1 MGSSKKHKEKDRDKD
16 REKDKSKE
24 KSKDKKKSRRSR
36 SKSRERDGTKEKHRH
51 RDRKRTRG
59 TAEDEGQP
67 AEKVRVKDERER
79 DVSPKVKQEQHSG
92 SESDGG
98 NRDKSSL
105 SIEETNKLRAKL
117 GLKPLQVDGGG
128 IPGLGDVPPGDGD
141 EDQQQQGGVEKRK
154 EVFVKTENIL
164 EKVEAQKLRDKI
176 AANREK
182 RKITEKY
189 REMKTLGDAEDDI
202 DDALQWVKRS
212 RRIQEEKKKA
222 EERAKLLE
230 EMDAEFGVGKIV
242 EEELRPTKDYT
253 AKHLKGIEVLH
264 SMNRFKEGQSVVL
277 TLKDQ
282 GVLDEGDDVLE
293 NVNLVDSEKA
303 ERNVENRKGRPG
315 YQPYE
320 DTEVDEFGIVKK
332 KSLLYKYDEEI
343 EGIKKDKFRIGAAP
357 SEADKERELE
367 IVRMKLKQKQVDSL
381 IMPAPQLATEYLTPD
396 EMTKFKKAK
405 KKVRKVRKRES
416 FKADDLAPLPGH
428 ADDKR
433 DHGSRRRHDNFNE
446 PVFVNPQS
454 QQFFEDTAKPAEE
467 EDVVGPDEDL
477 TGVAVEEDEA
487 EQSLEVALSKAR
499 RLRHVE
505 GTSFQKIAESA
516 RLARDKDGAEDGPDA
531 AKAIVLNS
539 TAEFC
544 RTLGDIPT
552 YGMSGNR
559 DEEAEE
565 LLDMEIEEDEEDLGT
580 LDATNRGQW
589 NEVDVEERP
598 VEIKDREK
606 EPILEEEPD
615 LSLGVMGAL
624 KLAVKKGYIDTGLK
638 KDEEPKKHSALHA
651 QSYTIEEKYYDDD
664 KGNRRERYCG
674 PVSDF
679 KEKDA
684 YKPEVRLE
692 YIDDGGRQ
700 LNAKEAFRYLS
711 HKFHGKG
718 SGKNKVDKRAKKL
731 DQHAKLKQMSST
743 DTPLS
748 TLKLLQE
755 KQKELQSPY
764 ILLSGGSKA
773 LNQSS
778 LMKPK

>member
-1 MGSSKKHKEKDRDKD
+1 MGSSKKHKDKD
-16 REKDKSKE
+16 RERERGKE

-51 RDRKRTRG
+51 RDRKRART
-59 TAEDEGQP
+59 TTVEDEGQP
-67 AEKVRVKDERER
+67 VEKVRVKEEREL
-79 DVSPKVKQEQHSG
+79 SPRPKQDQSG
-92 SESDGG
+92 SESDTGYQ
-98 NRDKSSL
+98 DKSSL

-128 IPGLGDVPPGDGD
+128 IPGLGDVPVGDANED
-141 EDQQQQGGVEKRK
+141 ERK
-154 EVFVKTENIL
+154 EVFVKTENMQ

-176 AANREK
+176 TTNREK

-189 REMKTLGDAEDDI
+189 REIKGLGESDED
-202 DDALQWVKRS
+202 DDALRWVQKS
-212 RRIQEEKKKA
+212 RKLQEEKQKA
-222 EERAKLLE
+222 EQRAKMLE
-230 EMDAEFGVGKIV
+230 EMDEEFGIGKIV
-242 EEELRPTKDYT
+242 EEEFKPTKEYT
-253 AKHLKGIEVLH
+253 ARHLKGLEVLH
-264 SMNRFKEGQSVVL
+264 STDRFKEGQSVIL

-293 NVNLVDSEKA
+293 NVNLVEAEKA
-303 ERNVENRKGRPG
+303 ERNVENRKGKPG
-315 YQPYE
+315 YQPYD

-343 EGIKKDKFRIGAAP
+343 EGVKREKFSIGAGP
-357 SEADKERELE
+357 TEADKEKELE
-367 IVRMKLKQKQVDSL
+367 LVRMKLKQKQKDSL
-381 IMPAPQLATEYLTPD
+381 IMPAPQIATEYFTPE
-396 EMTKFKKAK
+396 EMATFKKPK
-405 KKVRKVRKRES
+405 KKVRKMRKRET

-428 ADDKR
+428 EDDRR
-433 DHGSRRRHDNFNE
+433 DHGSRRRRENNFTE

-454 QQFFEDTAKPAEE
+454 QQFFDEVAKPPEE

-477 TGVAVEEDEA
+477 TGVAVEEDDTEQTLEA
-487 EQSLEVALSKAR
+487 ALTKAR
-499 RLRHVE
+499 RLRLAE
-505 GTSFQKIAESA
+505 GSSLQKIAESA
-516 RLARDKDGAEDGPDA
+516 RLARDQDDGEDKA
-531 AKAIVLNS
+531 NSAKAIVLNS

-565 LLDMEIEEDEEDLGT
+565 LLDMDIDNEEEDEEAG
-580 LDATNRGQW
+580 DAAKRGAW
-589 NEVDVEERP
+589 NEVDIEEKP

-615 LSLGVMGAL
+615 LSIGISGAL
-624 KLAVKKGYIDTGLK
+624 RLAVKKGYIETGEK
-638 KDEEPKKHSALHA
+638 KVVESKKHSDLHA
-651 QSYTIEEKYYDDD
+651 QSYTIEEKFYDDD
-664 KGNRRERYCG
+664 KASRRERYCG

-679 KEKDA
+679 KEKDS
-684 YKPEVRLE
+684 YKPDVKLE
-692 YIDDGGRQ
+692 YIDDGGRI

-731 DQHAKLKQMSST
+731 DQAVKLKQMSST

>member
-1 MGSSKKHKEKDRDKD
+1 MGSSKKHKDKDRDRD
-16 REKDKSKE
+16 RTKE

-51 RDRKRTRG
+51 RDRKRART
-59 TAEDEGQP
+59 TVEDEGQP
-67 AEKVRVKDERER
+67 VEKVRVKEEREL
-79 DVSPKVKQEQHSG
+79 SPRPKQDQSG
-92 SESDGG
+92 SESDTGYQ
-98 NRDKSSL
+98 DKSSL
-105 SIEETNKLRAKL
+105 SIDETNKLRAKL

-128 IPGLGDVPPGDGD
+128 IPGLGDAPVGDANED
-141 EDQQQQGGVEKRK
+141 ERK
-154 EVFVKTENIL
+154 EVFVKTENMQD
-164 EKVEAQKLRDKI
+164 KVEAQKLREKI
-176 AANREK
+176 TANREK
-182 RKITEKY
+182 RKIADKY
-189 REMKTLGDAEDDI
+189 REIKGLGDSDED
-202 DDALQWVKRS
+202 DDALRWVQKS
-212 RRIQEEKKKA
+212 RKIQEEKKKA
-222 EERAKLLE
+222 EQRARMLE
-230 EMDAEFGVGKIV
+230 EMDEEFGIGKIV
-242 EEELRPTKDYT
+242 EEEFKPTKEYT
-253 AKHLKGIEVLH
+253 AKHLKGLEVLH
-264 SMNRFKEGQSVVL
+264 STDRFKEGQSVIL

-293 NVNLVDSEKA
+293 NVNLVEAEKA
-303 ERNVENRKGRPG
+303 ERNVENRKGKPG
-315 YQPYE
+315 YQPYD

-343 EGIKKDKFRIGAAP
+343 EGVKREKFSIGAGP
-357 SEADKERELE
+357 TEADKEKELE
-367 IVRMKLKQKQVDSL
+367 LVRMKLKQKQKDSL
-381 IMPAPQLATEYLTPD
+381 IMPAPQIATEYFTPD
-396 EMTKFKKAK
+396 EMATFKKTK
-405 KKVRKVRKRES
+405 KKVRKTRKRET

-428 ADDKR
+428 EDDKK
-433 DHGSRRRHDNFNE
+433 DHGSRRRRENNFTE

-454 QQFFEDTAKPAEE
+454 QQFFDEAAKPPEE

-477 TGVAVEEDEA
+477 TGVAVEEDDTEQTLEA
-487 EQSLEVALSKAR
+487 ALTKAR
-499 RLRHVE
+499 RLRLAE
-505 GTSFQKIAESA
+505 GSSVQKIAESA
-516 RLARDKDGAEDGPDA
+516 RLARDQDDGEDKANA

-565 LLDMEIEEDEEDLGT
+565 LLDMDIDNEEEDQEAG
-580 LDATNRGQW
+580 DAANRGAW
-589 NEVDVEERP
+589 NEVDIEEKP

-615 LSLGVMGAL
+615 LSIGISGAL
-624 KLAVKKGYIDTGLK
+624 RLAVKKGYIETGEK
-638 KDEEPKKHSALHA
+638 KIEESKKHSDLHA
-651 QSYTIEEKYYDDD
+651 QSYTIEEKFYDDD
-664 KGNRRERYCG
+664 KASRRERYCG

-679 KEKDA
+679 KEKDS
-684 YKPEVRLE
+684 YKPDVKLE
-692 YIDDGGRQ
+692 YIDDGGRI

-731 DQHAKLKQMSST
+731 DQAVKLKQMSST

>member
-1 MGSSKKHKEKDRDKD
+1 MGSSKKHKDKD
-16 REKDKSKE
+16 RERDKE

-51 RDRKRTRG
+51 RDRKRAR
-59 TAEDEGQP
+59 APADDEEQP
-67 AEKVRVKDERER
+67 VEKVRVKEER
-79 DVSPKVKQEQHSG
+79 DVSPRIKQEQSG
-92 SESDGG
+92 SESDSG
-98 NRDKSSL
+98 NKERSSL
-105 SIEETNKLRAKL
+105 SIVETNKLRAKL

-128 IPGLGDVPPGDGD
+128 IPGLGDVPPGDANEEEG
-141 EDQQQQGGVEKRK
+141 EKRK
-154 EVFVKTENIL
+154 EVFVKTENMQ
-164 EKVEAQKLRDKI
+164 EKVQAQKLREKI
-176 AANREK
+176 TANREK

-189 REMKTLGDAEDDI
+189 REVKSLGDVENED
-202 DDALQWVKRS
+202 DDALAWVRKS
-212 RRIQEEKKKA
+212 RKLQEEKEKA
-222 EERAKLLE
+222 EKRAKLLE
-230 EMDAEFGVGKIV
+230 EMDEEFGVGKLV
-242 EEELRPTKDYT
+242 EEELRPAKEYS
-253 AKHLKGIEVLH
+253 AKHLKGLEVLH
-264 SMNRFKEGQSVVL
+264 GVDRFKEGQTVIL

-282 GVLDEGDDVLE
+282 GVLDEGGDVLE
-293 NVNLVDSEKA
+293 NVNLIDAEKA
-303 ERNVENRKGRPG
+303 ERNVENRKGKPG
-315 YQPYE
+315 YQPY
-320 DTEVDEFGIVKK
+320 DDSEVDEFGIVKK

-343 EGIKKDKFRIGAAP
+343 EGVKRDKFCIGAGP
-357 SEADKERELE
+357 TEADKERELE
-367 IVRMKLKQKQVDSL
+367 MVRMKLKQKQLDSL
-381 IMPAPQLATEYLTPD
+381 VMPAPQLATEYFTPD
-396 EMTKFKKAK
+396 EMAKFKKPK
-405 KKVRKVRKRES
+405 KKVRKMRKRETFS
-416 FKADDLAPLPGH
+416 ADDLAPLPGH
-428 ADDKR
+428 GDDKR
-433 DHGSRRRHDNFNE
+433 DHGSRRRPENNFTE

-454 QQFFEDTAKPAEE
+454 QHFFEDAAKPPEE

-477 TGVAVEEDEA
+477 TGVAVEDDDA
-487 EQSLEVALSKAR
+487 EQSLEVALTKAR
-499 RLRHVE
+499 RLRQAE
-505 GTSFQKIAESA
+505 GSSFQKIAESV
-516 RLARDKDGAEDGPDA
+516 RLARDQEEGEGNADS

-565 LLDMEIEEDEEDLGT
+565 LMDMDIEEDAEEEGGP
-580 LDATNRGQW
+580 DAANRGAW
-589 NEVDVEERP
+589 NEVDIEEKP

-615 LSLGVMGAL
+615 LSVGVSGAL
-624 KLAVKKGYIDTGLK
+624 KLAVKKGYIETGEK
-638 KDEEPKKHSALHA
+638 QAVTPKKHSALNA
-651 QSYTIEEKYYDDD
+651 QSYTIEEKFYDDD
-664 KGNRRERYCG
+664 KASRRERYSG

-684 YKPEVRLE
+684 YKPDVKLE
-692 YIDDGGRQ
+692 YIDDGGRL

-731 DQHAKLKQMSST
+731 DQHVKLKQMSST

>member
-1 MGSSKKHKEKDRDKD
+1 MGSSKKHKDKD
-16 REKDKSKE
+16 RERERDKDKSKE
-24 KSKDKKKSRRSR
+24 KKKSRRSR

-51 RDRKRTRG
+51 RDRKRNRG
-59 TAEDEGQP
+59 TVDDDEQP
-67 AEKVRVKDERER
+67 VEKVRVKEER
-79 DVSPKVKQEQHSG
+79 DVSPRIKPEPSG
-92 SESDGG
+92 SESDSG
-98 NRDKSSL
+98 NQERSSL
-105 SIEETNKLRAKL
+105 SIDETNKLRAKL

-128 IPGLGDVPPGDGD
+128 IPGLGDVPPGDSNED
-141 EDQQQQGGVEKRK
+141 EGEKRK
-154 EVFVKTENIL
+154 EVFVKTENMQ
-164 EKVEAQKLRDKI
+164 EKVMAQKLREKI
-176 AANREK
+176 TANREK

-189 REMKTLGDAEDDI
+189 REVKRLGDTEEED
-202 DDALQWVKRS
+202 DDALAWVRKS
-212 RRIQEEKKKA
+212 RKLQEEKEKA
-222 EERAKLLE
+222 EKRAKLLE
-230 EMDAEFGVGKIV
+230 EMDEEFGVGKLV
-242 EEELRPTKDYT
+242 EEELRPAKDYT
-253 AKHLKGIEVLH
+253 AKHLKGLEVLH
-264 SMNRFKEGQSVVL
+264 GVERFKEGQTVIL

-282 GVLDEGDDVLE
+282 GVLDDGGDVLE
-293 NVNLVDSEKA
+293 NVNLVDAERA
-303 ERNVENRKGRPG
+303 ERNVENRKGKPG
-315 YQPYE
+315 YQPYD

-343 EGIKKDKFRIGAAP
+343 EGVKREKFCIGVGP
-357 SEADKERELE
+357 TEADKERELE
-367 IVRMKLKQKQVDSL
+367 MVRMKLKQKQLDSL
-381 IMPAPQLATEYLTPD
+381 IMPAPQLATEYFTPD
-396 EMTKFKKAK
+396 EVAKFKKPK
-405 KKVRKVRKRES
+405 KKVRKTRKREAFS
-416 FKADDLAPLPGH
+416 ADDLAPLPGH
-428 ADDKR
+428 EDNKR
-433 DHGSRRRHDNFNE
+433 DHGSRRRPDFTE

-454 QQFFEDTAKPAEE
+454 QHFFNDPTKPPEE

-477 TGVAVEEDEA
+477 TGVAVEDDDA
-487 EQSLEVALSKAR
+487 EQSLEAALTKAR
-499 RLRHVE
+499 RLRQVE
-505 GTSFQKIAESA
+505 GSSFQKIAESVK
-516 RLARDKDGAEDGPDA
+516 LARDQEEDKDNANSS
-531 AKAIVLNS
+531 KAIILNS

-565 LLDMEIEEDEEDLGT
+565 LLDMEIEEDVEDQGEP
-580 LDATNRGQW
+580 DAANRGAW
-589 NEVDVEERP
+589 NEVDIEEKP

-615 LSLGVMGAL
+615 LSVGVFGAL
-624 KLAVKKGYIDTGLK
+624 KLAVKKGYIES
-638 KDEEPKKHSALHA
+638 EEKQATAPKKNSALHA
-651 QSYTIEEKYYDDD
+651 QSYTIEEKFYDDD
-664 KGNRRERYCG
+664 KASRRERYSG

-684 YKPEVRLE
+684 YKPDVKLE
-692 YIDDGGRQ
+692 YIDDGGRL

>member
-1 MGSSKKHKEKDRDKD
+1 MGSSKKHKDKD
-16 REKDKSKE
+16 RERERDKD

-36 SKSRERDGTKEKHRH
+36 SKSRERDGNKEKHRH
-51 RDRKRTRG
+51 RDRKRARG
-59 TAEDEGQP
+59 PVDNEEQP
-67 AEKVRVKDERER
+67 AEKVRVKEER
-79 DVSPKVKQEQHSG
+79 DVSPRVKQEQSG
-92 SESDGG
+92 SESDSG
-98 NRDKSSL
+98 NKERSSL
-105 SIEETNKLRAKL
+105 SIDETNKLRAKL

-128 IPGLGDVPPGDGD
+128 IPGLGDVPPGDANED
-141 EDQQQQGGVEKRK
+141 EGEKRK
-154 EVFVKTENIL
+154 EVFVKTENMQ
-164 EKVEAQKLRDKI
+164 EKAEAQKLREKI
-176 AANREK
+176 TANREK

-189 REMKTLGDAEDDI
+189 REVRGLGDKEEED
-202 DDALQWVKRS
+202 DDALAWVRKS
-212 RRIQEEKKKA
+212 RKLQEEKQKA
-222 EERAKLLE
+222 EKRAKLLE
-230 EMDAEFGVGKIV
+230 EMDEEFGVGKLV
-242 EEELRPTKDYT
+242 EEELRPAKEYT
-253 AKHLKGIEVLH
+253 AKHLKGLEVLH
-264 SMNRFKEGQSVVL
+264 GVDRFKEGQTVIL

-282 GVLDEGDDVLE
+282 GVLDEGGDVLE
-293 NVNLVDSEKA
+293 NVNLVDSERA
-303 ERNVENRKGRPG
+303 ERNVENRKGKPG
-315 YQPYE
+315 YQPY
-320 DTEVDEFGIVKK
+320 DDSEVDEFGIVKK

-343 EGIKKDKFRIGAAP
+343 EGAKRDKFCIGAGP
-357 SEADKERELE
+357 TEADKERELE
-367 IVRMKLKQKQVDSL
+367 MVRMKLKQKQMDSL
-381 IMPAPQLATEYLTPD
+381 VMPAPQLATEYYTPD
-396 EMTKFKKAK
+396 EVAKFKKPK
-405 KKVRKVRKRES
+405 KKKLRKVRKRDTFS
-416 FKADDLAPLPGH
+416 ADDLAPLPGH
-428 ADDKR
+428 EDGKR
-433 DHGSRRRHDNFNE
+433 DHGSRRRSGNNFTE

-454 QQFFEDTAKPAEE
+454 QQFFNEAAKPPEE

-477 TGVAVEEDEA
+477 SGVAVEDDA
-487 EQSLEVALSKAR
+487 EQSLEAALTKAR
-499 RLRHVE
+499 RLRQAE
-505 GTSFQKIAESA
+505 GSSFQKIAESVRQA
-516 RLARDKDGAEDGPDA
+516 HNQEEDESNA
-531 AKAIVLNS
+531 NSAKAIVLNS

-565 LLDMEIEEDEEDLGT
+565 LMDMEIEEDDEDQGGP
-580 LDATNRGQW
+580 DAANRGAW
-589 NEVDVEERP
+589 NEVDIEEKP

-615 LSLGVMGAL
+615 LSFGVSGAL
-624 KLAVKKGYIDTGLK
+624 KLAAKKGYIET
-638 KDEEPKKHSALHA
+638 EEKQATTPKKHSALHA
-651 QSYTIEEKYYDDD
+651 QSYTIEEKFYDDD
-664 KGNRRERYCG
+664 KASRRERYSG

-684 YKPEVRLE
+684 YKPDVKLE
-692 YIDDGGRQ
+692 YIDDGGRL

-731 DQHAKLKQMSST
+731 DQDAKLKQMSST

>member
-1 MGSSKKHKEKDRDKD
+1 MGSSKKHKEKDREKD
-16 REKDKSKE
+16 REKDKSKD
-24 KSKDKKKSRRSR
+24 KSKDKKKARRSR
-36 SKSRERDGTKEKHRH
+36 SKSRERDATKEKHRH

-59 TAEDEGQP
+59 PGEDEAQP
-67 AEKVRVKDERER
+67 AEKVRVKEERE
-79 DVSPKVKQEQHSG
+79 VSPKVKQEHSG

-98 NRDKSSL
+98 HRDKSSL

-128 IPGLGDVPPGDGD
+128 IPGLGDAPPGDGD
-141 EDQQQQGGVEKRK
+141 TEQPGGSEKRK
-154 EVFVKTENIL
+154 EVFVKTENML

-189 REMKTLGDAEDDI
+189 KEMKTLGDAEDDI
-202 DDALQWVKRS
+202 DDPLQWVKRS
-212 RRIQEEKKKA
+212 RRIEEEKRKA
-222 EERAKLLE
+222 KERAKLLE

-242 EEELRPTKDYT
+242 EEELRPTKQYT

-264 SMNRFKEGQSVVL
+264 SMDRFKEGQSIIL

-282 GVLDEGDDVLE
+282 AVLDEGDDVLE

-303 ERNVENRKGRPG
+303 ERNVENRKGKPG

-343 EGIKKDKFRIGAAP
+343 EGVKQDKFRIGAAP

-381 IMPAPQLATEYLTPD
+381 IMPAPQLATEYLTPE

-405 KKVRKVRKRES
+405 RKVRKVRKRES
-416 FKADDLAPLPGH
+416 FKADDLTPLPGH
-428 ADDKR
+428 SDDNKR

-454 QQFFEDTAKPAEE
+454 QQFFGDAAKPAEE

-477 TGVAVEEDEA
+477 TGVAVDEDEA
-487 EQSLEVALSKAR
+487 EQSLEAALSKAR
-499 RLRHVE
+499 RIRQVE
-505 GTSFQKIAESA
+505 GSSVQKIAESA
-516 RLARDKDGAEDGPDA
+516 RLARDQDEAGDGPNA

-565 LLDMEIEEDEEDLGT
+565 LLDMDIEQEDEDQAM
-580 LDATNRGQW
+580 LDPTKRGQW

-664 KGNRRERYCG
+664 KAGRRGERYCG

-684 YKPEVRLE
+684 YKPDVRLE

>member
-1 MGSSKKHKEKDRDKD
+1 MGSSKKHKDKD
-16 REKDKSKE
+16 RERDKE
-24 KSKDKKKSRRSR
+24 KSKEKKKSRRSR

-51 RDRKRTRG
+51 RDRKRAR
-59 TAEDEGQP
+59 APADDEEQP
-67 AEKVRVKDERER
+67 VEKVRVKEER
-79 DVSPKVKQEQHSG
+79 DVSPRVKQEQSG
-92 SESDGG
+92 SESDSG
-98 NRDKSSL
+98 NQERSSL

-128 IPGLGDVPPGDGD
+128 IPGLGDVPPGDANEEEG
-141 EDQQQQGGVEKRK
+141 EKRK
-154 EVFVKTENIL
+154 EVFVKTENMQ
-164 EKVEAQKLRDKI
+164 EKVQAQKLREKI
-176 AANREK
+176 TASREK

-189 REMKTLGDAEDDI
+189 REVKSLGDVAEED
-202 DDALQWVKRS
+202 DDALAWVRKS
-212 RRIQEEKKKA
+212 RKLQEEKEKA
-222 EERAKLLE
+222 EKRAKLLE
-230 EMDAEFGVGKIV
+230 EMDEEFGVGKLV
-242 EEELRPTKDYT
+242 EEELRPAKEYS
-253 AKHLKGIEVLH
+253 AKHLKGLEVLH
-264 SMNRFKEGQSVVL
+264 GVDRFKEGQTVIL

-282 GVLDEGDDVLE
+282 GVLDEGGDVLE
-293 NVNLVDSEKA
+293 NVNLVDTERA
-303 ERNVENRKGRPG
+303 ERNVENRKGKPG
-315 YQPYE
+315 YQPY
-320 DTEVDEFGIVKK
+320 DDSEVDEFGIVKK

-343 EGIKKDKFRIGAAP
+343 EGVKRDKFCIGAGP
-357 SEADKERELE
+357 TEADKERELE
-367 IVRMKLKQKQVDSL
+367 MVRMKLKQKQMDSL
-381 IMPAPQLATEYLTPD
+381 VMPAPQLATEYFTPD
-396 EMTKFKKAK
+396 EMTKFKKPK
-405 KKVRKVRKRES
+405 KKVRKVRKRDAFS
-416 FKADDLAPLPGH
+416 VDDLAPLPGH
-428 ADDKR
+428 GDDKR
-433 DHGSRRRHDNFNE
+433 DHGSRRRPENNFTE

-454 QQFFEDTAKPAEE
+454 QHFFEDAAKPPEE
-467 EDVVGPDEDL
+467 EDVIGPDEDL
-477 TGVAVEEDEA
+477 TGVAVEDDDA
-487 EQSLEVALSKAR
+487 EQSLEAALTKAR
-499 RLRHVE
+499 RLRRAE
-505 GTSFQKIAESA
+505 GSSFQKIAESA
-516 RLARDKDGAEDGPDA
+516 RLARDQGEGEGNADSS
-531 AKAIVLNS
+531 KAIVLNS

-565 LLDMEIEEDEEDLGT
+565 LMDMDIEEEAEDQAEP
-580 LDATNRGQW
+580 DAANRGTW
-589 NEVDVEERP
+589 NEVDIEEKP

-615 LSLGVMGAL
+615 LSVGVSGAL
-624 KLAVKKGYIDTGLK
+624 KLAVKKGYIETAEK
-638 KDEEPKKHSALHA
+638 QAITPKKHSALNA
-651 QSYTIEEKYYDDD
+651 QSYTIEEKFYDDD
-664 KGNRRERYCG
+664 KASRRERYSG

-684 YKPEVRLE
+684 YKPDVKLE
-692 YIDDGGRQ
+692 YIDDGGRL

>member
-1 MGSSKKHKEKDRDKD
+1 MGSSKKHKDKDRDRD
-16 REKDKSKE
+16 RAKE

-51 RDRKRTRG
+51 RDRKRAR
-59 TAEDEGQP
+59 TAVEDEAQP
-67 AEKVRVKDERER
+67 AEKVRVKEEREL
-79 DVSPKVKQEQHSG
+79 SPRPKQDQSG
-92 SESDGG
+92 SESDTGYQ
-98 NRDKSSL
+98 DKSSL

-128 IPGLGDVPPGDGD
+128 NPGLGDVPVGDAN
-141 EDQQQQGGVEKRK
+141 EEERK
-154 EVFVKTENIL
+154 EVFVKTENMQD
-164 EKVEAQKLRDKI
+164 KVEAQKLRDKI
-176 AANREK
+176 TANREK

-189 REMKTLGDAEDDI
+189 REIKGLGESDED
-202 DDALQWVKRS
+202 DDALRWVQKS
-212 RRIQEEKKKA
+212 RKLHEEKQKA
-222 EERAKLLE
+222 EQRAKMLE
-230 EMDAEFGVGKIV
+230 EMDEEFGIGKIV
-242 EEELRPTKDYT
+242 EEEFKPTKEYT
-253 AKHLKGIEVLH
+253 AKHLKGLEVLH
-264 SMNRFKEGQSVVL
+264 STDRFKEGQSVIL

-282 GVLDEGDDVLE
+282 GVLDDGDDVLE
-293 NVNLVDSEKA
+293 NVNLVDAEKA
-303 ERNVENRKGRPG
+303 ERNVENRKGKPG
-315 YQPYE
+315 YQPYD

-343 EGIKKDKFRIGAAP
+343 EGVKREKFSIGAGP
-357 SEADKERELE
+357 TEADKEKELE
-367 IVRMKLKQKQVDSL
+367 LVRMKLKQKQKDSL
-381 IMPAPQLATEYLTPD
+381 IMPAPQIATEYFTPD
-396 EMTKFKKAK
+396 EMATFKKPK
-405 KKVRKVRKRES
+405 KKVRKIRKRET

-428 ADDKR
+428 EDDRK
-433 DHGSRRRHDNFNE
+433 DHGSRRRRENNFTE

-454 QQFFEDTAKPAEE
+454 QQFFDEAGKPPEE

-477 TGVAVEEDEA
+477 TGVAVEEDDTEHTLEA
-487 EQSLEVALSKAR
+487 ALTKAR
-499 RLRHVE
+499 RLRLAE
-505 GTSFQKIAESA
+505 GSSLQKIAESA
-516 RLARDKDGAEDGPDA
+516 RLARDQDDGVDEANS

-565 LLDMEIEEDEEDLGT
+565 LLDMDIDNEEEDQEAED
-580 LDATNRGQW
+580 AAKRGAW
-589 NEVDVEERP
+589 NEVDIEEKP

-615 LSLGVMGAL
+615 LSIGISGAL
-624 KLAVKKGYIDTGLK
+624 RLAVKKGKTETGEK
-638 KDEEPKKHSALHA
+638 KIVESKKHSDLHA
-651 QSYTIEEKYYDDD
+651 QSFTIEEKFYDDD
-664 KGNRRERYCG
+664 KAGRRERYCG

-679 KEKDA
+679 KEKDS
-684 YKPEVRLE
+684 YKPDVKLE
-692 YIDDGGRQ
+692 YIDDGGRI

-718 SGKNKVDKRAKKL
+718 SGKNKVDKRAKKV
-731 DQHAKLKQMSST
+731 DQAVKLKKMSST